1 MERKYRKTKDEKKL
15 NLAATLFLPPEFKTR
30 KWVKTRVAKGHFQIC
45 KWVPESQ
52 PDPTVIPKD
61 MYEKAQKR
69 QSDIQQVLRNN
80 KKIKSFL
87 RSAQA
92 NKMAQIDNFGDIASV
107 ADSVPLNDDIENTT
121 VIDTVISNAISGNE
135 LLDDDMNLSSNYED
149 DNETSASNISPLPD
163 DLNH

>member
-1 MERKYRKTKDEKKL
+1 MRLFRQMMV
-15 NLAATLFLPPEFKTR
+15 NLLFSP
-30 KWVKTRVAKGHFQIC
+30 
-45 KWVPESQ
+45 S
-52 PDPTVIPKD
+52 
-61 MYEKAQKR
+61 
-69 QSDIQQVLRNN
+69 

-92 NKMAQIDNFGDIASV
+92 NKMSQIDNFGDIASV